1 MSRMGFE
8 VDGIHHLTLNVT
20 DLEASR
26 AFYTGVLGFVPDQD
40 FPGEKLRYRIGPY
53 TRLVLV
59 PPLPGTPEGDRFSE
73 LRVGLDHVSLGVKSR
88 AELERLVDV
97 LRAAGVAT
105 QGIQYDAL
113 GPGVVCFRDPDNIA
127 WEFFEQPSG
136 GSVGGEEPGEAELDS
151 GGTGNLT

>member
-1 MSRMGFE
+1 MRGECREQLTSVKMSRMGFE

-20 DLEASR
+20 DLERSR

-40 FPGEKLRYRIGPY
+40 FPGEKLRYRIGP
-53 TRLVLV
+53 
-59 PPLPGTPEGDRFSE
+59 
-73 LRVGLDHVSLGVKSR
+73 SLGVKSR

-136 GSVGGEEPGEAELDS
+136 GSVGGEEPGEAELDG
-151 GGTGNLT
+151 GGTGDLA

>member
-1 MSRMGFE
+1 MRPLVAWADRIDGGHPMRFE

-20 DLEASR
+20 DLERSR

-73 LRVGLDHVSLGVKSR
+73 LRVGLGCFGVRSRDGSSCTLSL
-88 AELERLVDV
+88 
-97 LRAAGVAT
+97 
-105 QGIQYDAL
+105 I
-113 GPGVVCFRDPDNIA
+113 
-127 WEFFEQPSG
+127 
-136 GSVGGEEPGEAELDS
+136 
-151 GGTGNLT
+151 

>member
-1 MSRMGFE
+1 MSEIFGPIVTAPQIEDAILGTLEEWLPTYLTE
-8 VDGIHHLTLNVT
+8 VEQRAGLDAGTLARPRFYGSQVEP
-20 DLEASR
+20 DL
-26 AFYTGVLGFVPDQD
+26 

-127 WEFFEQPSG
+127 WEFFEQ
-136 GSVGGEEPGEAELDS
+136 A
-151 GGTGNLT
+151 